1 MKSHSN
7 TKIEGLKQLKQLSY
21 IIIIGFIINIILITL
36 ILVLHY
42 AMYTWTEEL
51 EKTGCECSNLWHRNI
66 IHWFGLVI
74 VILNVI
80 YWVMEF
86 FNIDQKIYYRNGSL
100 TLFAA
105 PFSFLILI
113 LTVSYISIIFD
124 YITKLKK
131 LECHC
136 SESWKRDYGY
146 IGSIVY
152 IASYSLGFLLFI
164 IGMLMLLLMLL
175 RIIKI

>member
-7 TKIEGLKQLKQLSY
+7 TKIEGLKQLSY

-51 EKTGCECSNLWHRNI
+51 EKTGCECSNLWHRNV

-80 YWVMEF
+80 YWLIEF

-105 PFSFLILI
+105 PFSSLILI

-164 IGMLMLLLMLL
+164 IGMLMLL

>member
-1 MKSHSN
+1 MMKSHSN
-7 TKIEGLKQLKQLSY
+7 TKIEGLKQLSY

-51 EKTGCECSNLWHRNI
+51 EKTGCECSNLWHRNV

-80 YWVMEF
+80 YWLMEF

-105 PFSFLILI
+105 PFSSLILI

-152 IASYSLGFLLFI
+152 IASYSLGLLLFI
-164 IGMLMLLLMLL
+164 IGMLMLL

>member
-7 TKIEGLKQLKQLSY
+7 TKIEGLKQLSY

-164 IGMLMLLLMLL
+164 IGMLMLL

>member
-1 MKSHSN
+1 MMKSHSN
-7 TKIEGLKQLKQLSY
+7 TKIEGLKQLSY

-51 EKTGCECSNLWHRNI
+51 EKTGCECSNLWHRNV

-80 YWVMEF
+80 YWLIEF

-105 PFSFLILI
+105 PFSSLILI

-152 IASYSLGFLLFI
+152 IASYSLGFLLLI
-164 IGMLMLLLMLL
+164 IGMLMLL

>member
-7 TKIEGLKQLKQLSY
+7 TKIEGVKQLSY

-51 EKTGCECSNLWHRNI
+51 EKTGCECSNLWHRNV

-80 YWVMEF
+80 YWLMEF

-105 PFSFLILI
+105 PFSSLILI

-152 IASYSLGFLLFI
+152 IASYSLGLLLFI
-164 IGMLMLLLMLL
+164 IGMLMLL
-175 RIIKI
+175 RIIKYES

>member
-1 MKSHSN
+1 MMKSHSN
-7 TKIEGLKQLKQLSY
+7 TKIEGVKQLSY

-51 EKTGCECSNLWHRNI
+51 EKTGCECSNLWHRNV

-80 YWVMEF
+80 YWLMEF

-105 PFSFLILI
+105 PFSSLILI

-152 IASYSLGFLLFI
+152 IASYSLGLLLFI
-164 IGMLMLLLMLL
+164 IGMLMLL
-175 RIIKI
+175 RIIKYES

>member
-1 MKSHSN
+1 MMKSHSN
-7 TKIEGLKQLKQLSY
+7 TKIEGLKQLSY

-51 EKTGCECSNLWHRNI
+51 EKTGCECSNLWHRNV

-80 YWVMEF
+80 YWLMEF

-105 PFSFLILI
+105 PFPFLILI

>member
-7 TKIEGLKQLKQLSY
+7 TKIEGVKQLSY

-51 EKTGCECSNLWHRNI
+51 EKTGCECSNLWHRNV

-80 YWVMEF
+80 YWLIEF

-105 PFSFLILI
+105 PFSSLILI

-152 IASYSLGFLLFI
+152 IASYSLGLLLFI
-164 IGMLMLLLMLL
+164 IGMLMLL

>member
-7 TKIEGLKQLKQLSY
+7 TKIEGVKQLSY

-51 EKTGCECSNLWHRNI
+51 EKTGCECSNLWHRNV

-80 YWVMEF
+80 YWLIEF

-105 PFSFLILI
+105 PFSSLILI

-152 IASYSLGFLLFI
+152 IASYSLGLLLFI
-164 IGMLMLLLMLL
+164 IGMLMLL
-175 RIIKI
+175 RIIKYES

>member
-1 MKSHSN
+1 MMKSHSN
-7 TKIEGLKQLKQLSY
+7 TKIEGLKQLSY

-100 TLFAA
+100 TLFAT
-105 PFSFLILI
+105 PFPFLILI

-164 IGMLMLLLMLL
+164 IGMLMLL

>member
-1 MKSHSN
+1 MMKSHSN
-7 TKIEGLKQLKQLSY
+7 TKIEGVKQLSY

-51 EKTGCECSNLWHRNI
+51 EKTGCECSNLWHRNV

-80 YWVMEF
+80 YWLIEF

-105 PFSFLILI
+105 PFSSLILI

-152 IASYSLGFLLFI
+152 IASYSLGLLLFI
-164 IGMLMLLLMLL
+164 IGMLMLL
-175 RIIKI
+175 RIIKYES

>member
-7 TKIEGLKQLKQLSY
+7 TKIEGLKQLSY

-51 EKTGCECSNLWHRNI
+51 EKTGCECSNLWHRNV

-80 YWVMEF
+80 YWLMEF

-105 PFSFLILI
+105 PFSSLILI

-152 IASYSLGFLLFI
+152 IASYSLGLLLFI
-164 IGMLMLLLMLL
+164 IGMLMLL

>member
-7 TKIEGLKQLKQLSY
+7 TKIEGLKQLSY

-51 EKTGCECSNLWHRNI
+51 EKTGCECSNLWHRNV

-105 PFSFLILI
+105 PFPFLILI

-152 IASYSLGFLLFI
+152 IASYSLGLLLFI
-164 IGMLMLLLMLL
+164 IGMLMLL

>member
-1 MKSHSN
+1 MMKSHSN
-7 TKIEGLKQLKQLSY
+7 TKIEGLKQLSY

-51 EKTGCECSNLWHRNI
+51 EKTGCECSNLWHRNV

-80 YWVMEF
+80 YWLIEF

-105 PFSFLILI
+105 PFSSLIII

-152 IASYSLGFLLFI
+152 IASYSLGLLLFI
-164 IGMLMLLLMLL
+164 IGMLMLL

>member
-7 TKIEGLKQLKQLSY
+7 TKIEGLKQLSY

-51 EKTGCECSNLWHRNI
+51 EKTGCECSNLWHRNV

-80 YWVMEF
+80 YWLIEF

-100 TLFAA
+100 TLFAT

-152 IASYSLGFLLFI
+152 IASYSLGFLLLI
-164 IGMLMLLLMLL
+164 IGMLMLL

>member
-51 EKTGCECSNLWHRNI
+51 EKTGCECSNLWHRNV

-80 YWVMEF
+80 YWLMEF

-105 PFSFLILI
+105 PFSSLILI

-164 IGMLMLLLMLL
+164 IGMLMLL

>member
-7 TKIEGLKQLKQLSY
+7 TKIEGLKQLSY

-51 EKTGCECSNLWHRNI
+51 EKTGCECSNLWHRNV

-80 YWVMEF
+80 YWLIEF

-105 PFSFLILI
+105 PFSSLIII

-152 IASYSLGFLLFI
+152 IASYSLGLLLFI
-164 IGMLMLLLMLL
+164 IGMLMLL
-175 RIIKI
+175 RIIKYES

>member
-7 TKIEGLKQLKQLSY
+7 TKIEGLKQLSY

-51 EKTGCECSNLWHRNI
+51 EKTGCECSNLWHRNV

-80 YWVMEF
+80 YWLMEF

-105 PFSFLILI
+105 PFSSLILI

-164 IGMLMLLLMLL
+164 IGMLMLL

>member
-1 MKSHSN
+1 MMKSHSN
-7 TKIEGLKQLKQLSY
+7 TKIEGVKQLSY

-51 EKTGCECSNLWHRNI
+51 EKTGCECSNLWHRNV

-80 YWVMEF
+80 YWLMEF

-105 PFSFLILI
+105 PFSSLILI

-152 IASYSLGFLLFI
+152 IASYSLGLLLFI
-164 IGMLMLLLMLL
+164 IGMLMLL